1 VLQDF
6 ITHERQ
12 TEVALTYTNQDVVTS
27 LLVDPKHT
35 IDIPVD
41 TPPSINPRTFTVA
54 RPTRLQKAT
63 ILLQVELKTMQKA
76 LKTTIQERF
85 EQGLRQDYLAQVRVN
100 AQLLNGF
107 EGFNG
112 ELATL
117 WAQKRGAKDK
127 ELAQY
132 KIKNKRKNKMIKND
146 ALDNEGKR
154 EEVAKLMQRLGHVGI
169 LAPDLEQLTLRTLAK
184 TEDWQNKSGNM
195 RSDGSVG
202 GRQVVDIMNA
212 SPSEEE
218 ASHVGLGGMEL
229 AETSLEDAHLPPSVD
244 MGSDNALREVELGE
258 TSVEGKNV
266 LPSVDAESGTTTI
279 EE

>member
-1 VLQDF
+1 
-6 ITHERQ
+6 
-12 TEVALTYTNQDVVTS
+12 
-27 LLVDPKHT
+27 
-35 IDIPVD
+35 
-41 TPPSINPRTFTVA
+41 VA
-54 RPTRLQKAT
+54 RPTSLQKAT

-154 EEVAKLMQRLGHVGI
+154 EEVAKLMQRLGHAGI
-169 LAPDLEQLTLRTLAK
+169 LAPDSEQLTLRTLAK

-195 RSDGSVG
+195 QSDGSVG

-266 LPSVDAESGTTTI
+266 LPSVDAESGMTTI
-279 EE
+279 EEQSAEVSTEGGESTAADASPTVEVDNPAAPEGELVDSSDISEGKSI